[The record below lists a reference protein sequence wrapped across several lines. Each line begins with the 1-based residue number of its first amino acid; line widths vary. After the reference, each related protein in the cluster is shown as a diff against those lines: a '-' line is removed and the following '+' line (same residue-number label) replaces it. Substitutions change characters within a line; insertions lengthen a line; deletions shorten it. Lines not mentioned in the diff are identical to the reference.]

1 MSPFIDNNSCMK
13 FSVATSTADIAD
25 DDVTELVV
33 VLRGTL
39 GRLEVFDGATVV
51 MRFWE
56 GGTYVTYSLMETCYR
71 HYGMNFISD
80 LKKF

>member
-39 GRLEVFDGATVV
+39 GRLDVFDGATVV

-56 GGTYVTYSLMETCYR
+56 ELSYVTYSPL
-71 HYGMNFISD
+71 HIVSFIGHGPMA
-80 LKKF
+80 LWGY